1 MFAAMIIA
9 FAFLAALQSALPFT
23 SGALESGNRFCTLS
37 GRYFDKS
44 VLIRIPPICS
54 FVQTFERDSKPEV
67 QSYLLP

>member
-9 FAFLAALQSALPFT
+9 FSFRAAMQSGLPFT
-23 SGALESGNRFCTLS
+23 SGALESGNRFCTFS

-54 FVQTFERDSKPEV
+54 FFQTFARDNKIEI
-67 QSYLLP
+67 

>member
-1 MFAAMIIA
+1 MFAAIIIA

-44 VLIRIPPICS
+44 VL
-54 FVQTFERDSKPEV
+54 DSKPDV